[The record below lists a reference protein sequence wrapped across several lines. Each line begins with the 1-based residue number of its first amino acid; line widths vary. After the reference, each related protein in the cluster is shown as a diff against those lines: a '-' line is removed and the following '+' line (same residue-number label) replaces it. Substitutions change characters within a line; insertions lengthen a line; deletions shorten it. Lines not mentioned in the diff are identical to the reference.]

1 MGPLLPWPRLG
12 WAFCL
17 FVCFNYSKPRWEIS
31 VADEKISQKVK
42 QISKEVFFTN
52 GAEITDILRL
62 KKKLGT
68 DFTLFT

>member
-52 GAEITDILRL
+52 GA
-62 KKKLGT
+62 
-68 DFTLFT
+68 